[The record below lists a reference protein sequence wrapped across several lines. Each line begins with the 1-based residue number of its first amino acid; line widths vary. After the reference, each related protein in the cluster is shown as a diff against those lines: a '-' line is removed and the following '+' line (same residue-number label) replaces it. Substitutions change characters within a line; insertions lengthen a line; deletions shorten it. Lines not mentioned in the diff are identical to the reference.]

1 MLAVTKMVLKK
12 FLEFKVTRS
21 IPGRMRLKSKAPEM
35 VYKQV
40 EEYEEYLKRAILLL
54 DGIQEVEF
62 NFHIGTALILYD
74 TEKIYET
81 KILKWINK
89 IIAIGLEN
97 QENIMEYSDNNMK
110 HLELIL
116 EQQLKEEVEK
126 L

>member
-40 EEYEEYLKRAILLL
+40 EEYEDYLKRAILLL
-54 DGIQEVEF
+54 DGINDVEF

-74 TEKIYET
+74 TTKIYEA

-89 IIAIGLEN
+89 IIEIGVEN
-97 QENIMEYSDNNMK
+97 QENIMEYSSNNIK
-110 HLELIL
+110 YLEALL
-116 EQQLKEEVEK
+116 EQQLKEEVKK